1 MDDWDIYEYCK
12 WARVRLP
19 AELEWEKGFCG
30 TDGRQYPW
38 GNAWESVRCHH
49 AWSPGGKTT
58 ADVREYPEGRS
69 PWGLYQMS
77 GNVWELCKQGI
88 DPYAGYC
95 CRTAIPIVAMPR
107 KRRVVAHGLT
117 RWWQCVAT
125 TVFALVT
132 TTAVPCSA
140 FASRPT

>member
-1 MDDWDIYEYCK
+1 MGK
-12 WARVRLP
+12 GVR
-19 AELEWEKGFCG
+19 G

-49 AWSPGGKTT
+49 AWSPGGKNHGQS
-58 ADVREYPEGRS
+58 REYPEGRS

-95 CRTAIPIVAMPR
+95 CALPIVAMR
-107 KRRVVAHGLT
+107 ANGT
-117 RWWQCVAT
+117 WW
-125 TVFALVT
+125 LMG
-132 TTAVPCSA
+132 
-140 FASRPT
+140 